1 MRRNRLINI
10 TAVMALV
17 IVGASA
23 YLITTE
29 FWGWGVFFFACG
41 ALWLDAY
48 VKANWD
54 YLMGLW
60 LGIKKETPAA
70 AQASLPFND
79 NTEEAK

>member
-1 MRRNRLINI
+1 MKRNRLINI

-17 IVGASA
+17 IVGAST

-29 FWGWGVFFFACG
+29 YWGWGVFFWACG

-54 YLMGLW
+54 FLMGLW
-60 LGIKKETPAA
+60 LGTKKETPAA
-70 AQASLPFND
+70 AQASLPLQNT
-79 NTEEAK
+79 TEEVK